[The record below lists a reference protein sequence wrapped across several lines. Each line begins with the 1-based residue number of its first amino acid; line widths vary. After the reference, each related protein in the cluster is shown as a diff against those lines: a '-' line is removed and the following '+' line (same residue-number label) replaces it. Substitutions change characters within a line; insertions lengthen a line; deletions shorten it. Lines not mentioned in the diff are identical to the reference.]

1 MIFYFSATGNS
12 KYVAECIRTEGET
25 LISIADATDKKEYN
39 YHVSDERV
47 GVVSP
52 TYDWTLPSI
61 VSEFLEK
68 LTLNFDEKP
77 YIYYVATYG
86 TTSGASASMAD
97 RILMEK
103 GLSFDACFDIKMPD
117 TWTPIFD
124 LSDSKSVHKRLE
136 KSDEEIVEL
145 QKQIRDKVRGKH
157 MGLTTPYFTGKIGLA
172 MYNRYTRNTAN
183 LSVTSACIGCGLCA
197 KKCPAHAIEMKNG
210 KPVWV
215 KDQCVMCLGCLHRCP
230 KFTIQYGS
238 GKTKKHGQYRNPHT
252 KI

>member
-12 KYVAECIRTEGET
+12 KYVAECIRAEGEK
-25 LISIADATDKKEYN
+25 LISIVDAVDNNEYI

-52 TYDWTLPSI
+52 THDWTLPSI

-68 LTLNFDEKP
+68 LTLNFDRKP
-77 YIYYVATYG
+77 YLYYVATYG
-86 TTSGASASMAD
+86 TTSGASASMAY

-117 TWTPIFD
+117 TWTPVFD
-124 LSDSKSVHKRLE
+124 LSNPIKVQNILK
-136 KSDEEIVEL
+136 KSDGEIKEL
-145 QKQIRDKVRGKH
+145 KNQIQSKVRGKH

-183 LSVTSACIGCGLCA
+183 LSVTADCVGCGMCA
-197 KKCPAHAIEMKNG
+197 KKCPAHAIEMENG
-210 KPVWV
+210 RPVWV
-215 KDQCVMCLGCLHRCP
+215 KDKCVMCLGCLHRCP
-230 KFTIQYGS
+230 KFAIQYGS
-238 GKTKKHGQYRNPHT
+238 GQTKRHGQYRNPHT